1 MNLTFKP
8 HVFNVRTLC
17 EGVCSRMCAVYYET
31 RVSGSMRYRCK
42 HVLSIYMYVRYAKEY
57 MLALC
62 VQCITRLHAL
72 PMQDMCF
79 QCTCAY
85 AMRRSTC
92 LRCVYSVHVLRGV
105 CLAPCVADAIH
116 VLSMYISYA
125 KEYMLALCVQC
136 ITRCVS
142 GSELHALPKQYVCK
156 KIAFSP
162 LALNF
167 LFLVVTDTFV
177 MFFFVLGS
185 T

>member
-1 MNLTFKP
+1 
-8 HVFNVRTLC
+8 
-17 EGVCSRMCAVYYET
+17 MCAVYYET
-31 RVSGSMRYRCK
+31 RVSGSMRCRCNTCAFNVHVRTLCEGVHACVVCTVYYEAPCVADAR
-42 HVLSIYMYVRYAKEY
+42 HVLPMYMCVRYAKEY

-62 VQCITRLHAL
+62 VQCTCITR
-72 PMQDMCF
+72 CVSGS
-79 QCTCAY
+79 
-85 AMRRSTC
+85 MRC
-92 LRCVYSVHVLRGV
+92 RCNTY
-105 CLAPCVADAIH
+105 
-116 VLSMYISYA
+116 VLSMYISHA